1 MPEPKMLDQHCLLCF
16 SKPVTYVKT
25 KGGFVKICLSCRDVL
40 ERAALTVQPERVIPM
55 NGSDSSGRHSWNQT
69 EFKPWRCQSC
79 GFYTANLRH
88 IENGYCKHDWG
99 ERLNWTCCIRCG
111 VVKNQRNSEHPCI
124 GSVRVELR
132 HADGGDLTTGVWRC
146 SSCGDMIQASDPRA
160 RWNGEAWDALLRRA
174 EEAEA
179 KLAEYR
185 KYLDDV
191 AGAFASPGSEGTYR
205 PDKLGDQV
213 RALAAYAG
221 ELRKALSNLLYK
233 SPVDRQWYVVTAPE
247 RIIDAA
253 AKALALTPPEA
264 LEQQRER
271 IRREMAEECAAIA
284 SELEDDDCTAGA
296 VWEAIRHRFGLDQ
309 PAPPTIEETGG
320 RTLAEHLS
328 DLRDDQPAQQEGSDA

>member
-1 MPEPKMLDQHCLLCF
+1 MSELNAVPPLIA
-16 SKPVTYVKT
+16 
-25 KGGFVKICLSCRDVL
+25 GIC
-40 ERAALTVQPERVIPM
+40 
-55 NGSDSSGRHSWNQT
+55 
-69 EFKPWRCQSC
+69 C
-79 GFYTANLRH
+79 GFL
-88 IENGYCKHDWG
+88 
-99 ERLNWTCCIRCG
+99 
-111 VVKNQRNSEHPCI
+111 I
-124 GSVRVELR
+124 GFILGMRRDRVAPDKAEQL
-132 HADGGDLTTGVWRC
+132 
-146 SSCGDMIQASDPRA
+146 RA
-160 RWNGEAWDALLRRA
+160 RCAYSEQEQLQWVDANTPDLRALLTEHDALLRRA
-174 EEAEA
+174 EGAEA
-179 KLAEYR
+179 KLEILIDREMLLRTWCDEA
-185 KYLDDV
+185 
-191 AGAFASPGSEGTYR
+191 ASELSIKDNEGFYDPGTLANSI
-205 PDKLGDQV
+205 